1 MSDESLLVRFRE
13 KDSREGITRATMKK
27 IASALDLSETAAL
40 HRALVEYAQ
49 RFVPQY
55 PRDNG
60 PLSEAQYRKVA
71 GLYHRLAWLA
81 RAAGNAEREKACLT
95 TARAGYQSA
104 LDNNQA
110 VGTSFSKIVGI
121 CAFSFDNAKL
131 WPRSA
136 S

>member
-1 MSDESLLVRFRE
+1 MSDEPLLIRFRE

-71 GLYHRLAWLA
+71 EIVRKEHGDAKVTESLFDEPVTGTRP
-81 RAAGNAEREKACLT
+81 RAAKRV
-95 TARAGYQSA
+95 S
-104 LDNNQA
+104 
-110 VGTSFSKIVGI
+110 SS
-121 CAFSFDNAKL
+121 
-131 WPRSA
+131 RSR
-136 S
+136 